1 MPNSKIVSDFENCD
15 NDLETVQ
22 VEVQTKKYDRI
33 EAQLRLMYELAEG
46 RRSGEEGEWISSK
59 DVRNYFKAR
68 ANTK

>member
-1 MPNSKIVSDFENCD
+1 MPNSKIVSDFENYD

-46 RRSGEEGEWISSK
+46 RRSGEGEWISSK

>member
-1 MPNSKIVSDFENCD
+1 MPNSKIVSDFENYD

-33 EAQLRLMYELAEG
+33 EAQLRLMYEFAEG
-46 RRSGEEGEWISSK
+46 RRSGEEEGWISAK

>member
-1 MPNSKIVSDFENCD
+1 MINGTVKDTIGTGKDKLIMTNSKIVSDFEIYD

-46 RRSGEEGEWISSK
+46 RKS
-59 DVRNYFKAR
+59 
-68 ANTK
+68 

>member
-1 MPNSKIVSDFENCD
+1 MINGTVKDTIGTGKDKLIMPNSKIVSDFEIYD

-46 RRSGEEGEWISSK
+46 RKS
-59 DVRNYFKAR
+59 
-68 ANTK
+68 